1 MPKGNLPRISC
12 LRKYAKLSF
21 NFWLTHKDE
30 MVEANGASA
39 ELMCRKLCLPE
50 KSKWTRDGFFRFFQ
64 FKEDQGGRQ
73 GLS

>member
-1 MPKGNLPRISC
+1 
-12 LRKYAKLSF
+12 
-21 NFWLTHKDE
+21 
-30 MVEANGASA
+30 MVEANGALA